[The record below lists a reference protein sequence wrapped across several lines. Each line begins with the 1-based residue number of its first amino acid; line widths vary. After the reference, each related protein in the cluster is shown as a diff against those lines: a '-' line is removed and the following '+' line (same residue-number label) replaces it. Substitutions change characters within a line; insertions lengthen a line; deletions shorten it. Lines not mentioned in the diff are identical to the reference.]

1 MVFDCRM
8 FKRRP
13 RGKGRKGSERFGI
26 LQSWTNE
33 KKNEKSEGKKKDQEP
48 LAGVRTYLLG
58 GVVGFS

>member
-1 MVFDCRM
+1 M

-13 RGKGRKGSERFGI
+13 RGKGGKGSERFGI

-33 KKNEKSEGKKKDQEP
+33 KMKKVKEKKDQEP
-48 LAGVRTYLLG
+48 LAGVRIQLLG